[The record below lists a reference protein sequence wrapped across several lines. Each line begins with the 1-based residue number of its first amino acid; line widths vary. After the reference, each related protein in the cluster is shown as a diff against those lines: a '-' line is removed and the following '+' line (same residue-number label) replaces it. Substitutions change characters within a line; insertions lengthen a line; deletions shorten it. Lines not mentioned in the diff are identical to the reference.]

1 MASPLSIEEVRA
13 LLGDEVATLSD
24 IEIRHIH
31 QHASR
36 HAEIICEIIRRRGLR
51 PNRDET
57 SQPLLPVRRN
67 RRSRRVP
74 R

>member
-24 IEIRHIH
+24 IEIRQIH
-31 QHASR
+31 QHASQ
-36 HAEIICEIIRRRGLR
+36 HAEMICEVIRRRGLR
-51 PNRDET
+51 ANRDDA
-57 SQPLLPVRRN
+57 SQPLMAVRRN
-67 RRSRRVP
+67 RRSRRTP